1 MLKQGSSYAIEV
13 ASLIAQPKNYR
24 HTVLLTSSVCLSH
37 RRNVTTTDRIGR
49 IEWSSTI
56 SSAGSIPLW
65 MGRKR
70 LVTTLSAKQWFMPTT
85 STKCR
90 QISSSS
96 STSGRNTDE
105 SAGYTRMRLWRN
117 AQGGLL
123 IATTAAF
130 ALHKWIHDEPT
141 VLVCRAERYSFFSSS
156 KKEVNASTS
165 VSDKSNVANTERPTT
180 TARNPLTQV
189 CPNDSDDDDNED
201 DFPFYGCPLKPI
213 DVHYNT
219 DALKQALA
227 VMRNDKRVVV
237 AQHATAAPLLASCAN
252 DQHVTLTLIGYKGG
266 ELISQ
271 INQDRAVIVAPY
283 SIRLPS
289 SSQSHRRRRRKA
301 SSPFLI
307 ELDDDL
313 NTELSEFSSNMAT
326 GSSPAVE
333 SFLAMDRT
341 LLGVFD
347 GHAPLGEHVSEHT
360 ATELPKL
367 LANKLSSKAKQA
379 VDEDTSN
386 SKVLSDR
393 DVMQLTKA
401 ALIESF
407 IELDRTAPA
416 NPSGGCTASVVLWQ
430 DSKIYIANA
439 GDSRSFIVAYRPS
452 TNNVTV
458 TYISREDKPS
468 LPDERARIEAY
479 GGQVYI
485 PARGTSRVVYHDS
498 TTGAPTGLAMS
509 RSIGDW
515 EAGQMGVI
523 PDPIVDII
531 DVPSMIARILLEDD
545 GDATD
550 PDAYQVDPVGH
561 ILDPAEYLS
570 SGDHH
575 LVGGDND
582 DVYLFAV
589 SATDGM
595 MDYLQETQIA
605 RVLAHSLFHEAGAHP
620 IAAVE
625 HLIFAA
631 ANAWQD
637 AKQGRYRDDIAIAV
651 SALRRPP
658 RRDERN
664 GAPAPRP
671 TKAAQ

>member
-1 MLKQGSSYAIEV
+1 
-13 ASLIAQPKNYR
+13 
-24 HTVLLTSSVCLSH
+24 
-37 RRNVTTTDRIGR
+37 
-49 IEWSSTI
+49 
-56 SSAGSIPLW
+56 
-65 MGRKR
+65 
-70 LVTTLSAKQWFMPTT
+70 
-85 STKCR
+85 
-90 QISSSS
+90 
-96 STSGRNTDE
+96 
-105 SAGYTRMRLWRN
+105 
-117 AQGGLL
+117 
-123 IATTAAF
+123 
-130 ALHKWIHDEPT
+130 
-141 VLVCRAERYSFFSSS
+141 
-156 KKEVNASTS
+156 
-165 VSDKSNVANTERPTT
+165 
-180 TARNPLTQV
+180 
-189 CPNDSDDDDNED
+189 
-201 DFPFYGCPLKPI
+201 
-213 DVHYNT
+213 
-219 DALKQALA
+219 
-227 VMRNDKRVVV
+227 
-237 AQHATAAPLLASCAN
+237 
-252 DQHVTLTLIGYKGG
+252 
-266 ELISQ
+266 
-271 INQDRAVIVAPY
+271 
-283 SIRLPS
+283 
-289 SSQSHRRRRRKA
+289 
-301 SSPFLI
+301 
-307 ELDDDL
+307 
-313 NTELSEFSSNMAT
+313 
-326 GSSPAVE
+326 
-333 SFLAMDRT
+333 
-341 LLGVFD
+341 LGVFD
-347 GHAPLGEHVSEHT
+347 GHAPLGERVSEHT
-360 ATELPKL
+360 AAELPKL

-379 VDEDTSN
+379 VDENVYN

-393 DVMQLTKA
+393 VVMQLTKA
-401 ALIESF
+401 ALIETF
-407 IELDRTAPA
+407 VELDRTAPA

-458 TYISREDKPS
+458 AYISREDKPS

-531 DVPSMIARILLEDD
+531 DVRSMIARILLEDD

-570 SGDHH
+570 TGDHH
-575 LVGGDND
+575 LVGGEKD

-620 IAAVE
+620 IAAAE

-658 RRDERN
+658 SRDERN
-664 GAPAPRP
+664 RAPMPRP
-671 TKAAQ
+671 TEAAQ